1 MASKMISGL
10 NIPKILGQGNHPILI
25 ISSAVLVI
33 TIFFYIITIGS
44 YFHIGVYPLEN
55 RVNYHHLFA
64 VYVIDKYFDHLIIS
78 FGIVLWLATS
88 VMGKAKIITSAI
100 YGIITIIAALA
111 KIGTLLDIVALISI
125 PIVASFLF
133 YNRLASKKILHT
145 SNLPLTYLAIIGM
158 VIGFTG
164 IIISSAPLFS
174 VTLKSI
180 PIHDYAYEI
189 FSLLSSLS
197 PILVF
202 FLILGSPIKLF
213 IQKWIVRIK
222 IKNLV
227 HPVSNDTIRSK
238 TKILYLLLF
247 MLLSITITLIPHQST
262 INHDNQQVGS
272 DSSDYVIL
280 INKLME
286 SNNPQEFSHD
296 VFTINYSKDRSV
308 FSLFLY
314 AIVKI
319 AHANTSYMIDRVPLI
334 LAPALVL
341 VVFFL
346 TRELTSNDTTSLLAS
361 FLTAVSFHTLIGL
374 YSGIYAN
381 WLALIIG
388 YLSLVFLIRF
398 LKAANKLSLLVYSVL
413 MMLLVFSHA
422 NTWTIFAM
430 FEGLFLAVMYKMN
443 HFNRKNIILILIVV
457 LCSVAIDVARS
468 SLTGTSGVASD
479 VALANVAGTG
489 QLTSLWG
496 NLVNTT
502 QFYAGGQFSNFII
515 FALGVF
521 WLFRSNSRQAS
532 DIFILLFL
540 ALAVLPLLVGDSV
553 IQSRVLYDIPFQ
565 IPAAIGLTYL
575 WRNKNRILVTIPI
588 CIWIFIISIRMVTN
602 FYYISPS

>member
-1 MASKMISGL
+1 MISDL
-10 NIPKILGQGNHPILI
+10 NIPKVLGQGSHPVLI
-25 ISSAVLVI
+25 ISSAVLAI
-33 TIFFYIITIGS
+33 TIFFYIFTIGS
-44 YFHIGVYPLEN
+44 YFHIGISPLEN
-55 RVNYHHLFA
+55 RVNYHHFFA
-64 VYVIDKYFDHLIIS
+64 TYVIDKYFDHLIIS
-78 FGIVLWLATS
+78 FGIVLWLALS
-88 VMGKAKIITSAI
+88 VMGRAKIVTSAI
-100 YGIITIIAALA
+100 YGIITIIATLA

-133 YNRLASKKILHT
+133 YNRFASKKILHT
-145 SNLPLTYLAIIGM
+145 SNLPLTYLAIIGV
-158 VIGFTG
+158 VIGFVGT
-164 IIISSAPLFS
+164 IISSAPLFS
-174 VTLKSI
+174 ITLKSI
-180 PIHDYAYEI
+180 SIHDYAYEI

-213 IQKWIVRIK
+213 IQKWIARIK
-222 IKNLV
+222 IKNV
-227 HPVSNDTIRSK
+227 VYPVSNDLIKSK

-247 MLLSITITLIPHQST
+247 MLLSLTITLIPHQST
-262 INHDNQQVGS
+262 INSDNQQVGS
-272 DSSDYVIL
+272 DSSDYVIM

-286 SNNPQEFSHD
+286 SNNPQEFAHN
-296 VFTINYSKDRSV
+296 VFTIIYSKDRSV

-314 AIVKI
+314 TIVKI
-319 AHANTSYMIDRVPLI
+319 THANTSYTADRIPML
-334 LAPALVL
+334 LAPVLVL

-381 WLALIIG
+381 WFALIIG

-398 LKAANKLSLLVYSVL
+398 LKVANKLNLLVYSVL

-430 FEGLFLAVMYKMN
+430 FEGLFLVVIYKMN
-443 HFNRKNIILILIVV
+443 YYNRKNIILILIVV
-457 LCSVAIDVARS
+457 LSSVAIDVVRS
-468 SLTGTSGVASD
+468 SLTGTSGGIASD
-479 VALANVAGTG
+479 VALASVSGTA
-489 QLTSLWG
+489 QLTSLWS
-496 NLVNTT
+496 NIVDTT
-502 QFYAGGQFSNFII
+502 QFYSGGQFSNFII
-515 FALGVF
+515 FALGLY
-521 WLFRSNSRQAS
+521 WLFRSNWRQVS
-532 DIFILLFL
+532 DIFVLLFL

-575 WRNKNRILVTIPI
+575 WRHTNGILMTIPI
-588 CIWIFIISIRMVTN
+588 CIWLFVISIRMVTN